1 MLGNVLE
8 LLRLAKQEKISG
20 KYIDIALG
28 KNKMPETIKE
38 AYEQFKKN
46 KKLQSKYN
54 REKSFPTL
62 LALDSSGKIRDRIS
76 AYSMLRDTSGYFAF
90 IDKARSIR

>member
-8 LLRLAKQEKISG
+8 LLRLAKQEGISG

-38 AYEQFKKN
+38 SIKKYKKFK
-46 KKLQSKYN
+46 
-54 REKSFPTL
+54 
-62 LALDSSGKIRDRIS
+62 
-76 AYSMLRDTSGYFAF
+76 
-90 IDKARSIR
+90 

>member
-8 LLRLAKQEKISG
+8 LLRLAKQEKICG

-46 KKLQSKYN
+46 K
-54 REKSFPTL
+54 
-62 LALDSSGKIRDRIS
+62 
-76 AYSMLRDTSGYFAF
+76 
-90 IDKARSIR
+90 